1 MSIDQEMEK
10 LIDLYVHG
18 EVSEDE
24 FNQAKAALL
33 ARRSDESS
41 APDSTALRKEVEY
54 LRLQNELA
62 QLDREWKQ
70 EQEGYKVRGRYGERY
85 IPTPFEGI
93 YTVIPVVAGIGLII
107 SGVSRS
113 DGALYVVFGLVLIII
128 GGMRSAYSFSKVRGY
143 YNGEQRYQ
151 QRRRELLSRRTSD
164 RYGRYT

>member
-33 ARRSDESS
+33 ARRSVESS
-41 APDSTALRKEVEY
+41 ASDSTALRKEVEY
-54 LRLQNELA
+54 LRREHELA
-62 QLDREWKQ
+62 QLERDWKQ
-70 EQEGYKVRGRYGERY
+70 EQEGYKVWGRYGARY
-85 IPTPFEGI
+85 IPTPLEGI
-93 YTVIPVVAGIGLII
+93 YTALSVVIGIGLII

-113 DGALYVVFGLVLIII
+113 DGALYVVFGLVLIIA
-128 GGMRSAYSFSKVRGY
+128 GGIRSAYMLSKVRGY

-151 QRRRELLSRRTSD
+151 ERRRQLASRSTSSRRD
-164 RYGRYT
+164 KYQ